1 MDRLTDVDPE
11 RPPAH
16 DLRVALVGAAGW
28 LGGIAA
34 YGVGG
39 HAVWWPVVL
48 AVVAAAA
55 TRQRRVRLARM
66 LAACAVVAAG
76 VVASAMLRTE
86 VVSHGALQEFAEQR
100 AVAELTG
107 TVVSDPVVV
116 EGQWG
121 SQVVTRVRLH
131 EVTARGTTYALGAT
145 VVVIGDVDWSDAA
158 LGSEVR
164 AVGRLAPADE
174 GEVAALV
181 VGARPPV
188 RIRGPDVWWRGAAAV
203 RASIRDSVAGRPES
217 QRELV
222 PALVVGDDAG
232 LPVALEQDF
241 RTTGL
246 THLTAVSGTNLTLVV
261 GFLLLVARAL
271 RVRGRWLA
279 VVGLI
284 GIIGFVLLARTEPS
298 VVRAA
303 AMGTVGLFALGTD
316 GRRRGLRALG
326 VAVTGLLL
334 VTPALA
340 VSAGFALS
348 VLATG
353 GIVVIAPPVQAALG
367 RWLPM
372 PIAGAIAVPFAAQ
385 LACTPVIAALSGE
398 VSLVAVLANLLVAPV
413 VGPATVLGLAGG
425 LMALVWDPLGRLAG
439 TAAGLC
445 VGWIIRVAE
454 WGADLPAPSVRWGSG
469 VIALA
474 VLGALCVAAAFA
486 APALLRRRRLG
497 IALVVGSLVVVL
509 GVPGRIASLPGGW
522 LPYGWPPREWV
533 LAVCDV
539 GQGDALAISVAPR
552 TAIVVDAGPD
562 PDLVDR
568 CLDRLHVT
576 AVPLIVLTHFHA
588 DHAAGL
594 PGVLRGRTVA
604 AIEATPM
611 LDPPAAVEAV
621 ERAARER
628 GIPVT
633 AAPYGLTRQYGDVT
647 LQVLWPDLPA
657 PVAGPGDGSAANDA
671 SVVLLVES
679 EGVRMLLTGD
689 VEPLGQARL
698 AADLPDLDID
708 VLKVPHHG
716 SSYQDTDWLR
726 SLDAEFAVVSVGA
739 DNDYGHPDPGLLATL
754 EDGGAQTARTDRDGD
769 IAVVVGEAGPTV
781 VTAD

>member
-1 MDRLTDVDPE
+1 MDQQTGVDPH

-16 DLRVALVGAAGW
+16 DLRMPLVGAAGW

-39 HAVWWPVVL
+39 HAVWWPVAL
-48 AVVAAAA
+48 AVAA
-55 TRQRRVRLARM
+55 TVVARRRRARVARM

-76 VVASAMLRTE
+76 VVAVGLLRTE
-86 VVSHGALQEFAEQR
+86 VVSQGVLREFAEQR

-107 TVVSDPVVV
+107 TVVSDPAVVD
-116 EGQWG
+116 GQWG
-121 SQVVTRVRLH
+121 SQVVVRLRVH

-145 VVVIGDVDWSDAA
+145 VVVIGDPDWTGAA

-164 AVGRLAPADE
+164 AVGRLAPADG
-174 GEVAALV
+174 GEVAALLL
-181 VGARPPV
+181 GARGPV
-188 RIRGPDVWWRGAAAV
+188 RIRGPDVWWRGAASV
-203 RASIRDSVAGRPES
+203 RSSIRDSVAGRPQSE
-217 QRELV
+217 RELV

-232 LPVALEQDF
+232 LPVGLEQDF

-261 GFLLLVARAL
+261 GFLLLLARSL
-271 RVRGRWLA
+271 RVRGRWLT
-279 VVGLI
+279 VVGLL
-284 GIIGFVLLARTEPS
+284 GIVGFVLLARTEPS

-326 VAVTGLLL
+326 VAVTALLL

-348 VLATG
+348 VLATV
-353 GIVVIAPPVQAALG
+353 GIVVLSPPVQAALG
-367 RWLPM
+367 RWLPT
-372 PIAGAIAVPFAAQ
+372 PVAGAIAVPFAAQ

-398 VSLVAVLANLLVAPV
+398 VSLVAVLANLLVAPA

-425 LMALVWDPLGRLAG
+425 LVALVWDPLGRLAG
-439 TAAGLC
+439 TGAGLC
-445 VGWIIRVAE
+445 VGWIVRVAE

-469 VIALA
+469 LVALA
-474 VLGALCVAAAFA
+474 VLGALCVAIALA
-486 APALLRRRRLG
+486 APALLRRRG
-497 IALVVGSLVVVL
+497 VGVALAVGSLVVVL
-509 GVPGRIASLPGGW
+509 GVPGRIASFPGGW
-522 LPYGWPPREWV
+522 LPHGWPPRGWV

-539 GQGDALAISVAPR
+539 GQGDALAVSVAPR
-552 TAIVVDAGPD
+552 TAIVVDTGPD

-568 CLDRLHVT
+568 CLDRLDV
-576 AVPLIVLTHFHA
+576 AVVPLVVLTHFHA

-604 AIEATPM
+604 SVEATPM
-611 LDPPAAVEAV
+611 LDPADSVDAV
-621 ERAARER
+621 ERTAGER

-633 AAPYGLTRQYGDVT
+633 AAPYGLTRRYGDVT

-657 PVAGPGDGSAANDA
+657 PVVGPGDGSAANDA

-679 EGVRMLLTGD
+679 HGLRLLLTGD

-698 AADLPDLDID
+698 AADLPGLEVD

-726 SLDAEFAVVSVGA
+726 SLDAEFGVVSVGA
-739 DNDYGHPDPGLLATL
+739 GNDYGHPDPGLLAAL
-754 EDGGAQTARTDRDGD
+754 EDGGAEIARTDQDGD
-769 IAVVVGEAGPTV
+769 IAVVVGEAGPAV